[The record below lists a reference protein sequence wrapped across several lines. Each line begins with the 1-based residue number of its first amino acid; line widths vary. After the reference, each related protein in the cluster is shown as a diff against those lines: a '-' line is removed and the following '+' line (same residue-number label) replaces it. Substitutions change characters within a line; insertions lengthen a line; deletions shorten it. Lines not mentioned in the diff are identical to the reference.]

1 MRPAAAAPD
10 NFWPE
15 RMWVHEARREGK
27 ILQFDDDSGAVS
39 KALRMVDAWRAIVLA
54 SFLMGSNFSV
64 EREDVEIWYNSLR
77 DGRKGE
83 VQRRG

>member
-1 MRPAAAAPD
+1 
-10 NFWPE
+10 
-15 RMWVHEARREGK
+15 
-27 ILQFDDDSGAVS
+27 
-39 KALRMVDAWRAIVLA
+39 VLA
-54 SFLMGSNFSV
+54 SLLMGSNFSV